1 MRRGSLSLKLLLSYV
16 AVVVL
21 SSVAAFG
28 VARWLGP
35 QLFDAEVQEIGQR
48 LGWVNGEPPGSS
60 GVSTTGSGTGSGT
73 GPGSGSGGGQGR
85 GPTSAAHDQVVESQQ
100 QALDEQLTA
109 AFSGSLSAA
118 LMVAL
123 GIGLVAAFIGAS
135 IVSRRLLR
143 PLERMSGSV
152 RRMATGES
160 AEPIPVPPDRELA
173 DLAADV
179 NALSR
184 SLTETQERR
193 SRLVSD
199 LSHELRTPITALD
212 GFLEGLED
220 GVFEPDAETLT
231 AMRFE
236 TRRLERLARD
246 LGALSRASEDAFDLV
261 IADMD
266 IGECARDAAR
276 AMTAAFTAAGLDL
289 QVGEMMPLPVA
300 ADRDR
305 MAQVFTNLLR
315 NALQHTPSGGSV
327 ALSGERVGDRVSVRV
342 ADTGSGI
349 AAADVERV
357 FDRFVRVGDG
367 DGSGGAGIGL
377 TIARGI
383 VRAHAGELSVE
394 SGGSGAGSTFTV
406 SLPAR

>member
-1 MRRGSLSLKLLLSYV
+1 
-16 AVVVL
+16 
-21 SSVAAFG
+21 
-28 VARWLGP
+28 
-35 QLFDAEVQEIGQR
+35 
-48 LGWVNGEPPGSS
+48 
-60 GVSTTGSGTGSGT
+60 
-73 GPGSGSGGGQGR
+73 
-85 GPTSAAHDQVVESQQ
+85 
-100 QALDEQLTA
+100 LTA

-123 GIGLVAAFIGAS
+123 GVGVVAAIIGAA

-143 PLERMSGSV
+143 PLDRMRGSV
-152 RRMATGES
+152 RRMASGES
-160 AEPIPVPPDRELA
+160 AEPIPLPPDRELA

-220 GVFEPDAETLT
+220 GVFKPDSETLT

-261 IADMD
+261 MADMD
-266 IGECARDAAR
+266 LGECARDAAR
-276 AMTAAFTAAGLDL
+276 AMSAAFAGAGLTVTMD
-289 QVGEMMPLPVA
+289 EMPPLPVGG
-300 ADRDR
+300 DRDR

-315 NALQHTPSGGSV
+315 NALQHTPRGGAV
-327 ALSGERVGDRVSVRV
+327 ALSGERVGDRVIVRV
-342 ADTGSGI
+342 GDTGAGI
-349 AAADVERV
+349 AATDIERV

-383 VRAHAGELSVE
+383 ARAHNGELTVE
-394 SGGSGAGSTFTV
+394 SGGPGAGSTFAV
-406 SLPAR
+406 SLPLG